1 MSSIT
6 PNLELPILVVDRLH
20 WQKPSD
26 GGGLPL
32 EYNIN
37 NRDGFLLSTQ
47 GYEFELP
54 DKVSTLA
61 PNIIQLIMGKE
72 QLYAMA
78 YEKDKTLYTVNAE
91 NLVAMYGSPKFKRFE
106 GGQKVIVAIGH
117 LSPAVV
123 KDEQPKFIVL
133 WVGVVNI
140 E

>member
-6 PNLELPILVVDRLH
+6 PDLELPILVVDHSH
-20 WQKPSD
+20 WQRPTDD
-26 GGGLPL
+26 GRLPL
-32 EYNIN
+32 EYTVNS
-37 NRDGFLLSTQ
+37 RKGFVLSTQ

-54 DKVSTLA
+54 DKVADLT

-91 NLVAMYGSPKFKRFE
+91 NLVAMYGSAQFKRFE
-106 GGQKVIVAIGH
+106 SGQKVIVAIGH
-117 LSPAVV
+117 LSPATSQE
-123 KDEQPKFIVL
+123 EQPKFIVL